1 VTVTLVPQLF
11 LRSDYRYAHQAL
23 MDSGFWSPLMW
34 MTRSSV
40 SLSAGYYFSLMG
52 RKYWTIG
59 SGADCN
65 IALQD
70 TLISSQHALL
80 LATADREIYF
90 SDLQSVNGSFVNE
103 QQVIHPV
110 RLIHGD
116 LLKIGPYEIEFQNS
130 GELSIDEP
138 PITHKSVLLL
148 QSSEFQAK
156 IWQEILLAFSV
167 SVQYKKQLDQP
178 LDDEIEALITALDE
192 LPDLLIADV
201 DTLKPNPYGFCRW
214 CRDHHPHLRIILTR
228 SDHKEIFESEKRW
241 AIQQGAFNFLPGF
254 PQESPWAYLP
264 DIVERV
270 ECVLQ
275 AINSQVLQEGTL
287 EPILRSLMQKP
298 GFKPRTDL
306 EPPASE

>member
-52 RKYWTIG
+52 RKYWIIG
-59 SGADCN
+59 SAADCT

-80 LATADREIYF
+80 LATVDREIYF

-110 RLIHGD
+110 RLLHGD

-130 GELSIDEP
+130 GELTIAEP
-138 PITHKSVLLL
+138 PISHKSVLLL

-156 IWQEILLAFSV
+156 IWQEILLAFGV

-178 LDDEIEALITALDE
+178 LDDEIETLIATLNE

-201 DTLKPNPYGFCRW
+201 DMLKPNPYGFCRW

-228 SDHKEIFESEKRW
+228 SDHNEIFEAEKRW
-241 AIQQGAFNFLPGF
+241 AIQQGAFNFLPSF

-287 EPILRSLMQKP
+287 EPILRSLMQRPGSKP
-298 GFKPRTDL
+298 
-306 EPPASE
+306 

>member
-40 SLSAGYYFSLMG
+40 SLSAGYYYSLMG
-52 RKYWTIG
+52 RKYWVIG

-70 TLISSQHALL
+70 RLISSQHALL

-103 QQVIHPV
+103 QQVLHPV
-110 RLIHGD
+110 RLLHGD
-116 LLKIGPYEIEFQNS
+116 LLRIGPYEIEFQNS
-130 GELSIDEP
+130 GELSIREP
-138 PITHKSVLLL
+138 PVSHKSVLLV
-148 QSSEFQAK
+148 QSSDFQAK
-156 IWQEILLAFSV
+156 IWQEILLTFGV
-167 SVQYKKQLDQP
+167 SVQYKKQLNQ
-178 LDDEIEALITALDE
+178 LLNAEVETLLTTLDE

-214 CRDHHPHLRIILTR
+214 CRDHHPQLRIILTR
-228 SDHKEIFESEKRW
+228 GDRQEILDSEKRW
-241 AIQQGAFNFLPGF
+241 AIQQGAFSFLPGF
-254 PQESPWAYLP
+254 PSERPWASLP
-264 DIVERV
+264 SVVERV

-275 AINSQVLQEGTL
+275 AINSQILQAGTL
-287 EPILRSLMQKP
+287 EPILRSLMHKSSPKP
-298 GFKPRTDL
+298 
-306 EPPASE
+306 

>member
-59 SGADCN
+59 SAADCN

-110 RLIHGD
+110 RLMHGD

-138 PITHKSVLLL
+138 PISHKSVLLL

-156 IWQEILLAFSV
+156 IWQEILLAFGV
-167 SVQYKKQLDQP
+167 SVQYKKQADPL
-178 LDDEIEALITALDE
+178 LDDEIETLITTLHE

-214 CRDHHPHLRIILTR
+214 CRDNHPHLRIILTR
-228 SDHKEIFESEKRW
+228 SDRNEIFESEKRW
-241 AIQQGAFNFLPGF
+241 AIQQGAFNFLPSF

-287 EPILRSLMQKP
+287 EPILRSLMQRPGSKP
-298 GFKPRTDL
+298 
-306 EPPASE
+306 

>member
-1 VTVTLVPQLF
+1 MTVTLVPQLF

-59 SGADCN
+59 SAADCN

-110 RLIHGD
+110 RLMHGD

-138 PITHKSVLLL
+138 PISHKSVLLL
-148 QSSEFQAK
+148 QSSEFQSK
-156 IWQEILLAFSV
+156 IWQEILLAFGV
-167 SVQYKKQLDQP
+167 SVQYKKQADPL
-178 LDDEIEALITALDE
+178 LDDEIKTLITTLHE

-214 CRDHHPHLRIILTR
+214 CRDNHPHLRIILTR
-228 SDHKEIFESEKRW
+228 SDRNEIFESEKRW
-241 AIQQGAFNFLPGF
+241 AIQQGAFNFLPSF

-287 EPILRSLMQKP
+287 EPILRSLMQRPGSKP
-298 GFKPRTDL
+298 
-306 EPPASE
+306 